1 MICPNKASK
10 DFDLE
15 DCIGCEYY
23 SQCLSQSGLGNQGD
37 NFPKMNK
44 DLPDFIQDGICK
56 KDNQTYCN
64 LGYACDG
71 CPYNPDNHKKG
82 KHIPVNDFMN
92 LKEELSFSKLFK
104 ITKQEIDDFKE
115 ELELFNVFVDEEGLI
130 VLRRRKNK

>member
-23 SQCLSQSGLGNQGD
+23 SQCLTQSGLGNQGD

-71 CPYNPDNHKKG
+71 CPYNPDNNKKDMD
-82 KHIPVNDFMN
+82 KINNKTPIT
-92 LKEELSFSKLFK
+92 KEELDKFK
-104 ITKQEIDDFKE
+104 IEMGEI
-115 ELELFNVFVDEEGLI
+115 LFFSDWEKKINE
-130 VLRRRKNK
+130 